1 MRAQAATR
9 AIAAWA
15 AVAIAVMPAVRV
27 ARADDPRR
35 TVAVLEYRND
45 SKALP
50 AIGARIAT
58 VLRQRTSLRVLG
70 DDQARQ
76 RYGAQLAAAVV
87 ACEGDA
93 GCIGGIGSK
102 LGVSEVVLVG
112 VSELG
117 DVILSVQR
125 IGSREGAV
133 KSRLAEALAA
143 DAAPTDDDLVG
154 YLGRVLPP
162 DDFVRFGTLA
172 IKVNVAGARIVVGGE
187 PRGTSPLPP
196 FQVPA
201 PSRYRIEV
209 AAAGYG
215 PFRAE
220 VAVPPDAEVTV
231 DAELT
236 RPGRGRTPWYAHW
249 YVPVL
254 AGLVV
259 GGAVTTGVVLS
270 NQRDAV
276 PAGGHLE

>member
-1 MRAQAATR
+1 MGGGRRSALV
-9 AIAAWA
+9 A
-15 AVAIAVMPAVRV
+15 AVAAVAVLAAASPV
-27 ARADDPRR
+27 RAEDPRR

-45 SKALP
+45 SRALP
-50 AIGARIAT
+50 SIGERIAT

-76 RYGAQLAAAVV
+76 RYGARLAAAVV
-87 ACEGDA
+87 DCQGDA
-93 GCIGGIGSK
+93 ACIGAIGDK

-125 IGSREGAV
+125 IDSRGGAV
-133 KSRLAEALAA
+133 RSRLAEALAT
-143 DAAPTDDDLVG
+143 DASPSDDDLVG

-162 DDFVRFGTLA
+162 DDFVRFGTMA
-172 IKVNVAGARIVVGGE
+172 IKVNVEGARIVVGGE

-201 PSRYRIEV
+201 PSRYRIQV
-209 AAAGYG
+209 DAAGYG

-220 VAVPPDAEVTV
+220 VFVPPDAEVTV

-236 RPGRGRTPWYAHW
+236 RPGRGRTPWYGRW
-249 YVPVL
+249 WVPVV
-254 AGLVV
+254 AGVV
-259 GGAVTTGVVLS
+259 IGGAVTTGIVLT

-276 PAGGHLE
+276 PASGHLE

>member
-1 MRAQAATR
+1 VAAL
-9 AIAAWA
+9 AAA
-15 AVAIAVMPAVRV
+15 AVVTTAGAPL
-27 ARADDPRR
+27 ARADDPHRS
-35 TVAVLEYRND
+35 VAVLEYRND
-45 SKALP
+45 STALP
-50 AIGARIAT
+50 AIGTRIAT

-76 RYGAQLAAAVV
+76 RYGARLAAAVV
-87 ACEGDA
+87 DCQGEAA
-93 GCIGGIGSK
+93 CIGAIGNK
-102 LGVSEVVLVG
+102 LGVSEVLLIG

-117 DVILSVQR
+117 DVILTVQR
-125 IGSREGAV
+125 IDSSEGAV
-133 KSRLAEALAA
+133 RSRLAEALAA
-143 DAAPTDDDLVG
+143 DASPSDDELVG

-172 IKVNVAGARIVVGGE
+172 IKVNVVGARIIVGGE

-236 RPGRGRTPWYAHW
+236 RPGSGHTPWYAHW
-249 YVPVL
+249 YVPVI

>member
-1 MRAQAATR
+1 MTGHRQVAAL
-9 AIAAWA
+9 AALATLA
-15 AVAIAVMPAVRV
+15 AVTARV
-27 ARADDPRR
+27 PVVRADDPRR
-35 TVAVLEYRND
+35 TVAVLEYRAD
-45 SKALP
+45 SSALP
-50 AIGARIAT
+50 AIGSRIAG
-58 VLRQRTSLRVLG
+58 VLRARTSLRVLG

-76 RYGAQLAAAVV
+76 RYGAQLSAAVV
-87 ACEGDA
+87 QCEGDA
-93 GCIGGIGSK
+93 GCIGGK

-125 IGSREGAV
+125 IDSRAGV
-133 KSRLAEALAA
+133 VRSRLAEALAG
-143 DAAPTDDDLVG
+143 DAAPSDDELVS

-162 DDFVRFGTLA
+162 DDFNRFGTLA
-172 IKVNVAGARIVVGGE
+172 IKVNVDGASIVVGGE

-209 AAAGYG
+209 AAVGYG

-236 RPGRGRTPWYAHW
+236 RPGRTSTPWYGRW
-249 YVPVL
+249 WVPVV
-254 AGLVV
+254 AGVV
-259 GGAVTTGVVLS
+259 IGGAVTGGVILA

>member
-1 MRAQAATR
+1 MSRGRALVAA
-9 AIAAWA
+9 AAALTVA
-15 AVAIAVMPAVRV
+15 APV
-27 ARADDPRR
+27 ARAEDPRR
-35 TVAVLEYRND
+35 TVAVLEYRAD
-45 SKALP
+45 SSALP
-50 AIGARIAT
+50 AIGARIAG

-76 RYGAQLAAAVV
+76 RYGTELGAAVV

-93 GCIGGIGSK
+93 ACIGGIGTK
-102 LGVSEVVLVG
+102 LGVSEVVLIG

-125 IGSREGAV
+125 IDSRAQV
-133 KSRLAEALAA
+133 VRSRLAEAMAA
-143 DAAPTDDDLVG
+143 DAAPSDDELVG

-162 DDFVRFGTLA
+162 DDFSRFGTLA
-172 IKVNVAGARIVVGGE
+172 IKVNVDGANIVVGGE

-209 AAAGYG
+209 AAIGYG

-236 RPGRGRTPWYAHW
+236 RPGRTSTPWYAHW
-249 YVPVL
+249 WVPVV
-254 AGLVV
+254 AGVVV
-259 GGAVTTGVVLS
+259 GGAVTAGVLIA
-270 NQRDAV
+270 NQRDDV

>member
-1 MRAQAATR
+1 MERAL
-9 AIAAWA
+9 A
-15 AVAIAVMPAVRV
+15 AVTATAILTAAPL
-27 ARADDPRR
+27 ARAEDPRR
-35 TVAVLEYRND
+35 TVAVLEYRAD

-50 AIGARIAT
+50 AIGSRIAG
-58 VLRQRTSLRVLG
+58 VLRERTSLRVLG

-76 RYGAQLAAAVV
+76 RYGAELSAAVV
-87 ACEGDA
+87 QCEGDA
-93 GCIGGIGSK
+93 GCIGAIGGK
-102 LGVSEVVLVG
+102 LGVAEVVLVG

-125 IGSREGAV
+125 IDSREGAV
-133 KSRLAEALAA
+133 RSRLAEALAA
-143 DAAPTDDDLVG
+143 DADPGDDELVS
-154 YLGRVLPP
+154 YLGRLLPP
-162 DDFVRFGTLA
+162 DDFKRFGTLA
-172 IKVNVAGARIVVGGE
+172 IKVNVDGASIVVGGE

-209 AAAGYG
+209 AAIGYG

-249 YVPVL
+249 YVPVI
-254 AGLVV
+254 AGVIV
-259 GGAVTTGVVLS
+259 GGAVTTGVILA
-270 NQRDAV
+270 NQRDDV

>member
-1 MRAQAATR
+1 MSSPRAW
-9 AIAAWA
+9 IAALTA
-15 AVAIAVMPAVRV
+15 LTVLAPV

-35 TVAVLEYRND
+35 TVAVLEYRSD
-45 SKALP
+45 SRALP
-50 AIGARIAT
+50 AIGGRIAG

-87 ACEGDA
+87 QCEGDA
-93 GCIGGIGSK
+93 ACIGGIGGK
-102 LGVSEVVLVG
+102 LGVSEVVLIG

-125 IGSREGAV
+125 IDSKAGVVR
-133 KSRLAEALAA
+133 SRLAEALAS

-154 YLGRVLPP
+154 YLSRVLPP
-162 DDFVRFGTLA
+162 DDFVRFGMLA
-172 IKVNVAGARIVVGGE
+172 IKVNVAGATIVVGGE
-187 PRGTSPLPP
+187 LRGTAPLPP

-201 PSRYRIEV
+201 PAHYKIEV
-209 AAAGYG
+209 DAAGYG

-236 RPGRGRTPWYAHW
+236 RPGRGHTPWYAHW
-249 YVPVL
+249 WVPVV
-254 AGLVV
+254 AGVVV
-259 GGAVTTGVVLS
+259 GGAVTTGVLLS

>member
-1 MRAQAATR
+1 MTGHRQGAAL
-9 AIAAWA
+9 AALATLA
-15 AVAIAVMPAVRV
+15 AVTARV
-27 ARADDPRR
+27 PGARADDPRR
-35 TVAVLEYRND
+35 TVAVLEYRAD
-45 SKALP
+45 SSALP
-50 AIGARIAT
+50 AIGSRIAG
-58 VLRQRTSLRVLG
+58 VLRARTSLRVLG

-76 RYGAQLAAAVV
+76 RYGAQLSAAVV
-87 ACEGDA
+87 QCEGDA
-93 GCIGGIGSK
+93 GCIGGIGKK

-125 IGSREGAV
+125 IDSKAGVVR
-133 KSRLAEALAA
+133 SRLAEALAA
-143 DAAPTDDDLVG
+143 DAAPSDDELVG

-172 IKVNVAGARIVVGGE
+172 IKVNVDGASIVVGGE

-209 AAAGYG
+209 AAVGYG

-236 RPGRGRTPWYAHW
+236 RPGRTSTPWYGRW
-249 YVPVL
+249 WVPVV
-254 AGLVV
+254 AGVV
-259 GGAVTTGVVLS
+259 IGGAVTGGVILA

>member
-1 MRAQAATR
+1 MRPTR
-9 AIAAWA
+9 AIAAMAALATVVA
-15 AVAIAVMPAVRV
+15 AVPV

-35 TVAVLEYRND
+35 TVAVLEYRNE
-45 SKALP
+45 SRALP
-50 AIGARIAT
+50 SIGARIAT

-76 RYGAQLAAAVV
+76 RYGAELAAAVV
-87 ACEGDA
+87 SCEGDA
-93 GCIGGIGSK
+93 GCIGGIGEK
-102 LGVSEVVLVG
+102 LGVSEVMLIG

-125 IGSREGAV
+125 IDSRARAV
-133 KSRLAEALAA
+133 RSRLAEALAA
-143 DAAPTDDDLVG
+143 DAAPSDDELVG

-162 DDFVRFGTLA
+162 DDFVRFGVLA
-172 IKVNVAGARIVVGGE
+172 IKVNVDGASIVVGGE

-209 AAAGYG
+209 AAAGYR

-220 VAVPPDAEVTV
+220 VAVPPDAEVAV

-249 YVPVL
+249 YVPVI
-254 AGLVV
+254 AGVLI

>member
-1 MRAQAATR
+1 MRRGR
-9 AIAAWA
+9 ALVAWLSMT
-15 AVAIAVMPAVRV
+15 AVLACAV
-27 ARADDPRR
+27 ARARAEDPRR
-35 TVAVLEYRND
+35 TVAVLEYRAD
-45 SKALP
+45 STALRG
-50 AIGARIAT
+50 IGARIAA
-58 VLRQRTSLRVLG
+58 VLRQQTSLRVLG
-70 DDQARQ
+70 DAQARQ
-76 RYGAQLAAAVV
+76 RYGAELSAAVV
-87 ACEGDA
+87 QCEGDA
-93 GCIGGIGSK
+93 ACIGGIGGK
-102 LGVSEVVLVG
+102 LGVTEVVLVG

-125 IGSREGAV
+125 IDSKAGVVR
-133 KSRLAEALAA
+133 SRLAEALAA
-143 DAAPTDDDLVG
+143 DAAPSDDELVG

-172 IKVNVAGARIVVGGE
+172 IKVNVDGASIIVGGE

-201 PSRYRIEV
+201 PSSYRIEV
-209 AAAGYG
+209 AAVGYG

-236 RPGRGRTPWYAHW
+236 RPGRGHTPWYAHW
-249 YVPVL
+249 WVPVV
-254 AGLVV
+254 AGVVV
-259 GGAVTTGVVLS
+259 GGAVTTGVLLS